1 VKPFESLI
9 KVVKPTSMSPASRKY
24 NHGKN
29 DMRFPVKLGRPHL
42 KNRIDIIKVQF
53 LGQVHSVKPTKAQW
67 QRFS

>member
-1 VKPFESLI
+1 
-9 KVVKPTSMSPASRKY
+9 
-24 NHGKN
+24 
-29 DMRFPVKLGRPHL
+29 LGRPHL